1 MIKASTQ
8 QQKNQNVESDIDLL
22 STAPELQ
29 SVVPSNPH
37 NILTMVQQHITLMIG
52 PVVESVAVLELLTQI
67 CRQLR
72 YVGQRSYK
80 LVIQEYTKAVE
91 HYPNNAYVHFSLGTL
106 EHQSG
111 NYNKAINAFTQAIS
125 ESTIEVIARY
135 NIAQCL
141 LCQGYPDLAIQQLLY
156 ALSTARGASNESFA
170 NSVWAA
176 RPRKESEEDGTPE
189 REIFKLLEKANKRI
203 QRSTQKQPI
212 LQLKQTSP
220 APGAIIL
227 PEEILT
233 SPSPEAPSSSQEKL
247 ASTQDTLAGLPQ
259 ANPAPP
265 PTQDQDTAT
274 SHHEELLE
282 IEENSDTDSSIQIYD
297 DEIHRPHYD
306 GQTEHTL
313 NELNGMVR
321 LAPDDLRLHN
331 ELAHTYLQR
340 GLLDDAITELR
351 VLTFIYLSSKQLRDA
366 GATVQRISQIY
377 AEVGD
382 IEEALTHLRHALEL
396 VPDDV
401 DILCQIIGFC
411 QQVGMKKD
419 AAQYQMVLARH
430 YFDHRQLSEAATAL
444 QQLLTFDAKNYEV
457 YDLLGQIYQLEGDF
471 EQASEVYRYLARL
484 HIDSSI
490 AWNRKAE
497 RQESRMMKTG

>member
-8 QQKNQNVESDIDLL
+8 QQKNRNVESDIDLL

-37 NILTMVQQHITLMIG
+37 NILTMVQQHTTIMIG

-67 CRQLR
+67 CQQLR
-72 YVGQRSYK
+72 YVGQHNYK

-106 EHQSG
+106 GQQSG
-111 NYNKAINAFTQAIS
+111 NYNKAIDAFTQAMS
-125 ESTIEVIARY
+125 ENTIEVIARY

-141 LCQGYPDLAIQQLLY
+141 LCQGYPDLAIQQLLH
-156 ALSTARGASNESFA
+156 ALRTARGASNESFA

-176 RPRKESEEDGTPE
+176 RPHTENKEDGTPE
-189 REIFKLLEKANKRI
+189 REIFKLLEKADKRI
-203 QRSTQKQPI
+203 QRLTQKQPI
-212 LQLKQTSP
+212 LQLKQTPLAHST
-220 APGAIIL
+220 IVT

-233 SPSPEAPSSSQEKL
+233 SPSSVAPSSSQEKL
-247 ASTQDTLAGLPQ
+247 ASNQDTLAGVLQ

-265 PTQDQDTAT
+265 PTQDTAT

-282 IEENSDTDSSIQIYD
+282 IEENSDTDSSLQIYD
-297 DEIHRPHYD
+297 DEVHPSHYD

-321 LAPDDLRLHN
+321 LAPDDPGLHN
-331 ELAHTYLQR
+331 ELADTYLQR
-340 GLLDDAITELR
+340 GLLDDAISELR

-382 IEEALTHLRHALEL
+382 IEEALTNLRHALEL

-411 QQVGMKKD
+411 QQMGMKQA
-419 AAQYQMVLARH
+419 AAQYQMALARH

-444 QQLLTFDAKNYEV
+444 QQLLTFDAKNYEA

-471 EQASEVYRYLARL
+471 EQASEVYRHLARL
-484 HIDSSI
+484 HSDSSI
-490 AWNRKAE
+490 AWNRKATL
-497 RQESRMMKTG
+497 QESRMMKTG